1 MQHVKGVVS
10 ALTCLLVDETGL
22 VELELLNAEEELKVS
37 TAGGDGIIPIL
48 YYIIGIHRYLAILQ
62 TVYLHK

>member
-10 ALTCLLVDETGL
+10 ASTCLLVDETGL

-37 TAGGDGIIPIL
+37 TDDGAGSVPIL
-48 YYIIGIHRYLAILQ
+48 YYIIGIYRYLD
-62 TVYLHK
+62 